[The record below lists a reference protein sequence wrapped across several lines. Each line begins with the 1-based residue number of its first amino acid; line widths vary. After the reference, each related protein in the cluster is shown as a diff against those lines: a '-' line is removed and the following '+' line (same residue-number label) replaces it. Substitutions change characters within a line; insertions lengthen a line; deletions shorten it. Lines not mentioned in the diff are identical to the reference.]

1 MVLIPA
7 VLGLASLVWLLRDL
21 RIRRIESRLERT
33 TRLAP
38 GLERLAR
45 VRTEGLA
52 VGAVVTLA
60 DGLFALDRIDPELMT
75 AIDRSHGASGIAFDD
90 LVERVE
96 RAHEGGS
103 EVWEGLLSNYKGY
116 LGEHRLA
123 VELEARG
130 HVVELADTS
139 NQEGWDALV
148 DGQPVQFKVG
158 LDTGGIEAHLEAHPD
173 IPVITVA
180 EHAGVF
186 ADQADVDA
194 LLPVSGEEVHQATEA
209 GLEGIE
215 DIGDLPLDFPLVT
228 AVFSGKRHFGAVAR
242 GDSDGTTALQ
252 RTMTDT
258 AVVGGGA
265 MAGAKAGAAV
275 GALGGPVGAIVGAVL
290 GGLAAGRYAR
300 RFANEI
306 NQAELRRLEKR
317 LFRRQWVQRRLED
330 AYANSHQQAL
340 AAKAAVLNR
349 RAAALSSSR
358 SFWPSMREIAREHV
372 ARRYREWALH
382 CSGSAGGRPTDPG
395 REPAF
400 SAQLSDAWSSV
411 CGGFERLAALAN
423 EVDREGRSLGLSTR
437 HVASVVG
444 QHAPRPAS
452 AAPNLSVRPDL
463 ARLEGLV
470 LFLVGWIAV
479 AILAARWPNSN
490 PTPPRE
496 APAERVA
503 AVRASRDA
511 SVATEPNGTVN
522 VEVGVQVCRLR
533 ERPSVTHRVV
543 ARLERGTLCREVG
556 PRSGDWYDV
565 ECTGNRGYVHQV
577 CLTD

>member
-180 EHAGVF
+180 EHASGF
-186 ADQADVDA
+186 ADHADVDA
-194 LLPVSGEEVHQATEA
+194 LVPVSGQEIHETTQA
-209 GLEGIE
+209 GLEGVE
-215 DIGDLPLDFPLVT
+215 DLGDLPLDFPLVT
-228 AVFSGKRHFGAVAR
+228 AVFSGKRHFGAVVR
-242 GDSDGTTALQ
+242 GDSDGLTAFK

-258 AVVGGGA
+258 ALVGGGA
-265 MAGAKAGAAV
+265 MAGAKAGAVV
-275 GALGGPVGAIVGAVL
+275 GALGGPLGMIIGAVL
-290 GGLAAGRYAR
+290 GGFGAGRYAR
-300 RFANEI
+300 RFANNI
-306 NQAELRRLEKR
+306 NQAELRRLECE
-317 LFRRQWVQRRLED
+317 LDGLEQAQRGLEN
-330 AYANSHQQAL
+330 AYAEIHQKAL
-340 AAKAAVLNR
+340 ASKAAVLHG
-349 RAAALSSSR
+349 RAAVLR
-358 SFWPSMREIAREHV
+358 PGWSFWPSTQDVARAQV

-382 CSGSAGGRPTDPG
+382 CSGSAGGRPTDAG
-395 REPAF
+395 REPVF
-400 SAQLSDAWSSV
+400 SAQLNDSWSRV
-411 CGGFERLAALAN
+411 CGAFEQLAALAN
-423 EVDREGRSLGLSTR
+423 DVDREGRSLGIRTQ
-437 HVASVVG
+437 HVSSVVQ

-452 AAPNLSVRPDL
+452 ASQDLTVNADRVQPVGPIFMALGAIVFSLLAFRSPDQAPRAEV
-463 ARLEGLV
+463 
-470 LFLVGWIAV
+470 
-479 AILAARWPNSN
+479 
-490 PTPPRE
+490 
-496 APAERVA
+496 PAERVV
-503 AVRASRDA
+503 AVKAPRDA
-511 SVATEPNGTVN
+511 GVSAAAAPVASVEI
-522 VEVGVQVCRLR
+522 GVTVCRLR
-533 ERPSVTHRVV
+533 EKAGTGHRVV
-543 ARLERGTLCREVG
+543 ARLERGSLCREVG
-556 PRSGDWYDV
+556 RESRGWLEV
-565 ECTGNRGYVHQV
+565 ECGGKRGFVHQV
-577 CLTD
+577 CLAK